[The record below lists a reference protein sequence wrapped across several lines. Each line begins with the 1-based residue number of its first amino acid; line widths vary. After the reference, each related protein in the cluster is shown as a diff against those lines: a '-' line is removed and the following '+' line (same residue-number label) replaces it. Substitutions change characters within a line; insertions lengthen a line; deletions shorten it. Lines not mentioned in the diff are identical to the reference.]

1 MDIFGQFTIPPTGNQ
16 LELLRYLLVMTYAIH
31 LPFIGIL
38 SGATLLSLAFN
49 ARDRDIP
56 NSSFA
61 RMAKD
66 LMDMVLSNRA
76 VVAVFGVLP
85 LIVVC
90 LIHGQWLAKAA
101 PPTFPVL
108 LVGAALV
115 AFSFLPVTAYRST
128 LFGDGRNSF
137 VNFMLGGVGLVTLL
151 LGAYLMIG
159 AITRFNDPERWF
171 LEYNAFRQML
181 SFNVI
186 WRYGVFLLS
195 GLAFAGCGM
204 LFFCFAWP
212 GRKPID
218 DEGYSTFLKNFS
230 AGVGLAATLL
240 IPVILFFWLV
250 TTPLIAITGTLY
262 GIAVAIAGI
271 LFFVFLLL
279 YLSILSPR
287 PRSAA
292 LLFILFLVVFALT
305 GVSDQLTLVNATREY
320 SAALVEEGEEIRAQ
334 IEIDREAQRSESIT
348 IDVARGK
355 EVFETVCMTCH
366 RVDERLV
373 GPPLNS
379 VLPKYAG
386 NIDELTSFILKP
398 SKKNPEY
405 PPMPAPGLPL
415 ADVKSVATYLIG
427 SPAEEAPPEGTTPDS
442 TKVME

>member
-1 MDIFGQFTIPPTGNQ
+1 MEILSQFAIPPTGSQ

-38 SGATLLSLAFN
+38 AGATLLSLAFN

-76 VVAVFGVLP
+76 AVAVLGVLP

-101 PPTFPVL
+101 APTFPVL

-128 LFGDGRNSF
+128 LFGAGRNSF

-151 LGAYLMIG
+151 LGTYLMIG

-171 LEYNAFRQML
+171 LEQNAFRQML

-195 GLAFAGCGM
+195 GLAFTGCGM
-204 LFFCFAWP
+204 LFFFFSWP
-212 GRKPID
+212 RTEPID
-218 DEGYSTFLKNFS
+218 DPGYSTFLKNFS
-230 AGVGLAATLL
+230 AGIGLVATLL
-240 IPVILFFWLV
+240 IPLILFFWVV

-262 GIAVAIAGI
+262 GIAIAIAGI

-279 YLSILSPR
+279 YFSILSSR

-334 IEIDREAQRSESIT
+334 IEIEREAQRSESLT
-348 IDVARGK
+348 IDVAKGQ
-355 EVFETVCMTCH
+355 EIFETVCMTCH
-366 RVDERLV
+366 RMDERLV
-373 GPPLNS
+373 GPPINS
-379 VLPKYAG
+379 VLPNYAG
-386 NIDELTSFILKP
+386 NIDELTSFILNP

-427 SPAEEAPPEGTTPDS
+427 APAEEAPDGATTPDS